1 MIRWMAEH
9 KVAANLL
16 MIIILFAGALG
27 VKNIK
32 QEVFP
37 EMDLD
42 LIIVAVP
49 YPGATPDEVEESI
62 ILPIEDSVSGITG
75 IKKINATASEN
86 MGYIRIELQN
96 DADKESVFDDVK
108 SAVERLTTLPDE
120 AETPQI
126 QQPRIRREVLNLTL
140 YGEAPAR
147 SLIEQAQMVRDSL
160 LTHPDITQVDVEQP
174 RGFEMTLE
182 ISSKTLQQHKLT
194 LNQVSRIISQAT
206 LDLPGGKIQT
216 SGGDILIRT
225 KEKRYTASRLC
236 QYPVLTTD
244 QGILRLG
251 DIARISD
258 GFEESDISSMFN
270 GKPAE
275 NIKVYRV
282 GKQTPTD
289 VSNAVRSK
297 MDDLK
302 SQLPSSI
309 EMQIVN
315 DRSLVLRDRINLLMK
330 NLWLGLGLVFLTWHS
345 FYALIY
351 LSG

>member
-16 MIIILFAGALG
+16 MIIILFTGALG

-62 ILPIEDSVSGITG
+62 ILPIEDTISGITG

-108 SAVERLTTLPDE
+108 SAVERLTTLPEE

-147 SLIEQAQMVRDSL
+147 SLIEQAQVVRSTL

-182 ISSKTLQQHKLT
+182 ISSRFCNSMLSH
-194 LNQVSRIISQAT
+194 
-206 LDLPGGKIQT
+206 
-216 SGGDILIRT
+216 LI
-225 KEKRYTASRLC
+225 KF
-236 QYPVLTTD
+236 P
-244 QGILRLG
+244 
-251 DIARISD
+251 
-258 GFEESDISSMFN
+258 
-270 GKPAE
+270 
-275 NIKVYRV
+275 
-282 GKQTPTD
+282 
-289 VSNAVRSK
+289 
-297 MDDLK
+297 K
-302 SQLPSSI
+302 S
-309 EMQIVN
+309 
-315 DRSLVLRDRINLLMK
+315 
-330 NLWLGLGLVFLTWHS
+330 
-345 FYALIY
+345 
-351 LSG
+351 